1 MIIIHY
7 IASFANNRVRGG
19 SYCAIHK
26 KQTVTDPRVFKFLD
40 RNGYL
45 QPYTQNDTIYSDAG

>member
-7 IASFANNRVRGG
+7 IASFSNNRVRGG
-19 SYCAIHK
+19 SNCAIHK
-26 KQTVTDPRVFKFLD
+26 KETVTDPCVSKFLD

-45 QPYTQNDTIYSDAG
+45 QPYTQNDTIYSDPG